1 MTILFLTASW
11 MTRSYWIFS
20 FFNFY
25 RSILINML
33 SASDFFGLRGGF
45 LTLRVEPASGVNLY
59 SRTFVYCFSDSVKLS
74 FFRNSICLGCGK
86 TWWDWVHVILG
97 LNLLRFFFMGD
108 SCSLSSLKLC
118 IVRLQSFASHE
129 ENPYIVYL
137 CPNAGNVVFIFLSD
151 KFEKSVVLRSIGVIS
166 VVVALDEA
174 SGICV
179 VDLPSISS
187 GVVLCYLIVW
197 YD

>member
-1 MTILFLTASW
+1 
-11 MTRSYWIFS
+11 
-20 FFNFY
+20 
-25 RSILINML
+25 ML

-59 SRTFVYCFSDSVKLS
+59 SRTLVNYFSDSVKLS
-74 FFRNSICLGCGK
+74 FFRNSICLGYGK
-86 TWWDWVHVILG
+86 IWWDWVHVILG
-97 LNLLRFFFMGD
+97 LNLLRFFFIGD
-108 SCSLSSLKLC
+108 FCSLSFLKLFM
-118 IVRLQSFASHE
+118 VRLQSFACHE
-129 ENPYIVYL
+129 ENSCIVYF

-151 KFEKSVVLRSIGVIS
+151 KFEKSVVLRSIGVMS

-179 VDLPSISS
+179 VDLPSISN
-187 GVVLCYLIVW
+187 GVVLYYLIVW